1 MELREECAKIMR
13 AQGHEEPTGQAK
25 ITKVYNPPAKHDIH
39 TVGPIIYGQVTGED
53 RALLASCYRSCLALA
68 KENKLTS
75 IAFCCI
81 STGEFHF
88 PNREAAEIAVRT
100 VTEFLNQHPD
110 GSIKKVVFNVFKD
123 LDKEFYEKLLS
134 DENV

>member
-1 MELREECAKIMR
+1 
-13 AQGHEEPTGQAK
+13 
-25 ITKVYNPPAKHDIH
+25 
-39 TVGPIIYGQVTGED
+39 
-53 RALLASCYRSCLALA
+53 
-68 KENKLTS
+68 
-75 IAFCCI
+75 
-81 STGEFHF
+81 
-88 PNREAAEIAVRT
+88 